1 MGRWAGRLERQRG
14 RLLLWAPVCIAFGIG
29 IYFRLLREPDVV
41 VWGVIAGGAVALL
54 LLDRAMP
61 SPWGLAPRAVALVL
75 AGMLLAGIRAQ
86 TVAAPV
92 LDFRFYGPVEG
103 RIVAIDRSASDAVR
117 LTLDRVILGD
127 MPFADTPERVR
138 LSLHGRQGFI
148 VPEPGMVVIATAH
161 LSPPAGPVEPSGYDF
176 RRAAWFD
183 RLGAVGYTRRPVLM
197 LYPPE
202 DGAGLWIARLR
213 AHLSKAIRAGMPD
226 GTGAFAAAI
235 LTGDRA
241 AIPKVDTEALRR
253 SNLAHLLAISGLHMG
268 LLTGGVFVLA
278 RRLMVGLSLVTGWP
292 MGGALAIRRAAAVA
306 ALIAGGACLL
316 LSGGNVATGRA
327 FVMVAILLG
336 AVLVGA
342 RAITL
347 RAVAVAA
354 LVVLVRRPEEMLGP
368 GFQMSFA
375 ATVALVAGF
384 ERGRAL
390 FARTARWPVLL
401 RWISGVVASSL
412 IAGLA
417 TAPVALAHFNMSAQ
431 YGLLAN
437 VLAVPP
443 MGTVVMPGAIL
454 AAMAAPLGMEA
465 AGLWLMGIGIDW
477 ILAVARWVSGLEG
490 AVRYVKAPAPGVLPL
505 IGLGGLWAIL
515 WVGRGRCAG
524 GAALAVAALW
534 WAGTERPPVLVADTG
549 GLIGWLGPEG
559 RVLSKPQGDGF
570 SADVWLEN
578 DGAPVTQEVAA
589 AKAGFVRAGRRVTLE
604 LPNGARVVLVTGK
617 RALAELGGGCAGA
630 DVLIA
635 NTEDPRA
642 TRPCDRYD
650 AVRLRQTG
658 ALAISPLKGGLDVVT
673 ARARAGWRLWHPARE
688 PDQ

>member
-1 MGRWAGRLERQRG
+1 MGRWAERLERQRG
-14 RLLLWAPVCIAFGIG
+14 RLLLWAPVCLAFGIG

-61 SPWGLAPRAVALVL
+61 SPWGLLPRAVALVL

-161 LSPPAGPVEPSGYDF
+161 LSPPAGPVEPGGYDF

-202 DGAGLWIARLR
+202 EGTGLWIARLR

-306 ALIAGGACLL
+306 ALIAGGAYLL
-316 LSGGNVATGRA
+316 LSGGNVATERA
-327 FVMVAILLG
+327 FVMVAILFG

-390 FARTARWPVLL
+390 FARTARCPVLL

-437 VLAVPP
+437 VLAVPL
-443 MGTVVMPGAIL
+443 MGTVVMPGAIF
-454 AAMAAPLGMEA
+454 AAM
-465 AGLWLMGIGIDW
+465 
-477 ILAVARWVSGLEG
+477 
-490 AVRYVKAPAPGVLPL
+490 
-505 IGLGGLWAIL
+505 
-515 WVGRGRCAG
+515 
-524 GAALAVAALW
+524 AVAALW

-578 DGAPVTQEVAA
+578 DGAPVAQEVAA
-589 AKAGFVRAGRRVTLE
+589 AKAGFVREGRRVTLD

-642 TRPCDRYD
+642 MRPCDRYD

-658 ALAISPLKGGLDVVT
+658 ALAISPLQGGLDVVT
-673 ARARAGWRLWHPARE
+673 ARARAGRRLWHPARE